1 MCSHHGNENGRLVKQ
16 GSGHWRGVQAQTIK
30 GKRINGKNMKP
41 KKKIFGMWK
50 ENNLGKIHV
59 TGKV

>member
-30 GKRINGKNMKP
+30 GKRIIKQGERMVDKTYLQVSST
-41 KKKIFGMWK
+41 
-50 ENNLGKIHV
+50 E
-59 TGKV
+59 T